1 MRPSGVGVI
10 KALGVLKLSR
20 GSGSS
25 RWWCDGG
32 SVSLSLPSGRVQVFA
47 GGSGGVCRD
56 DVIKALNVI
65 KLSADSGGNN
75 VVISN
80 SWVYAA
86 IG

>member
-10 KALGVLKLSR
+10 KALGVLKLSG

-25 RWWCDGG
+25 RWRCGGGGG
-32 SVSLSLPSGRVQVFA
+32 SVSLYLPSGRVQVFA

-75 VVISN
+75 MVLSN
-80 SWVYAA
+80 S
-86 IG
+86 

>member
-10 KALGVLKLSR
+10 KALGVLKLSG

-25 RWWCDGG
+25 RWWCGGGGGG
-32 SVSLSLPSGRVQVFA
+32 SVSLFLPSGRVQVFA

-75 VVISN
+75 MVLSN
-80 SWVYAA
+80 S
-86 IG
+86 